1 MAPKESVGCVAADPS
16 GAEFA
21 RAGIEKLGFL
31 IGPDVSGGIA
41 VCCVVLAEWEL
52 LSRKGRSSGFAG
64 TRLQPPAK
72 RYKGDQEQM
81 EGPAAYHGGRDGGR
95 CREDGRVP
103 DEAREGRGRRS
114 GFLVAAAEVGSNK

>member
-1 MAPKESVGCVAADPS
+1 MFPGGSPCAALFSRNGNFFHERVGLQVLQGHVYSLLQKDIREIKLLYMEDLRSQLRDTNCARHAPEG
-16 GAEFA
+16 
-21 RAGIEKLGFL
+21 
-31 IGPDVSGGIA
+31 
-41 VCCVVLAEWEL
+41 
-52 LSRKGRSSGFAG
+52 
-64 TRLQPPAK
+64 
-72 RYKGDQEQM
+72 EQM